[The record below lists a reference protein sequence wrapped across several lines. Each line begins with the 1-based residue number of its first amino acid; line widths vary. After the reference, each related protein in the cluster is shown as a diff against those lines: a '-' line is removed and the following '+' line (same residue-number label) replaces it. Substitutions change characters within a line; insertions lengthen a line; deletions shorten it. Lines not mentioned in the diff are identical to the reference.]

1 MDENWPLFAARISGR
16 SPTENEARLLEA
28 SRRLWP
34 SALTSVKSKLSQ
46 SPGLESDAR
55 SLTTEVWEEALS
67 SVLRTME
74 KLGHAKILDLDSYV
88 FAIFSYRLNRHLA
101 RERKRRR
108 IIELAPTTEDLAE
121 LKGAQDTSWVERIES
136 EVLLQQA
143 LAGTDEF
150 FRACAWRRCQGYSWA
165 EIGQV
170 FGLTKE
176 QARKRFEYGVQKL
189 RKLLRKSSGEKGNP
203 E

>member
-16 SPTENEARLLEA
+16 SPTDNEARLLEA
-28 SRRLWP
+28 SRRLWS
-34 SALTSVKSKLSQ
+34 SALGFVKNRLSH
-46 SPGLESDAR
+46 SPGLESDAK
-55 SLTTEVWEEALS
+55 SLTTEIWEETLS

-74 KLGHAKILDLDSYV
+74 KLGHAKISDLDSYV
-88 FAIFSYRLNRHLA
+88 FAIFSNRLDRHLA
-101 RERKRRR
+101 KERKRRR
-108 IIELAPTTEDLAE
+108 IIELVPTDDLAE
-121 LKGAQDTSWVERIES
+121 LEGAHDFSWVERIES
-136 EVLLQQA
+136 GVLLQQA

-170 FGLTKE
+170 FGLTEE

-189 RKLLRKSSGEKGNP
+189 RKLLRQSSREKGNP